1 MDSIDTDSN
10 YQITASA
17 QEINKLHAEAE
28 ALAKTSKEY
37 ASNAIQLA
45 LEIGARLVKERAAC
59 EKGKWIEWQEKNLT
73 FKRTR
78 AYHYIAL
85 YERVCGL
92 PDDVTHCV
100 TQQTNDVSQCET
112 QQIEQSEKLCSPVVN
127 TNNSEYEQLCNT
139 PTRKLLNDAKSLR
152 QALTMVGIIPSAP
165 KEKKDEKIKP
175 TITFTKPI
183 DAFVLW
189 YNKRTENDPI
199 SDWQPETR
207 ALLITNLRPIVAIYQ
222 ELIALQD
229 KANYPVRDSQR
240 VLTQ

>member
-1 MDSIDTDSN
+1 MDSIDTDNN

-37 ASNAIQLA
+37 ASKAIQIA
-45 LEIGARLVKERAAC
+45 LDIGARLVKERASC
-59 EKGKWIEWQEKNLT
+59 EKGKWIEWQKKNLS
-73 FKRTR
+73 FNR
-78 AYHYIAL
+78 AYAHRYIAL
-85 YERVCGL
+85 YERICGL
-92 PDDVTHCV
+92 PDDIP
-100 TQQTNDVSQCET
+100 QSET
-112 QQIEQSEKLCSPVVN
+112 QQIKQLNTACLPVVDMDN
-127 TNNSEYEQLCNT
+127 FEHDQLYNI

-152 QALTMVGIIPSAP
+152 QAMIMVGIIPSAP
-165 KEKKDEKIKP
+165 KENKGEKIKP

-189 YNKRTENDPI
+189 YNKRTANDPI

-222 ELIALQD
+222 ELITLQD
-229 KANYPVRDSQR
+229 NANYSVRNSQR
-240 VLTQ
+240 ILS

>member
-1 MDSIDTDSN
+1 MDSIDTDNN

-59 EKGKWIEWQEKNLT
+59 EKGKWIEWQENNLS
-73 FKRTR
+73 FSRVYAHR
-78 AYHYIAL
+78 YIAL

-92 PDDVTHCV
+92 PDDVTQCV
-100 TQQTNDVSQCET
+100 TR
-112 QQIEQSEKLCSPVVN
+112 QIEQADTACKPVVYTDDSN
-127 TNNSEYEQLCNT
+127 PEQICNV
-139 PTRKLLNDAKSLR
+139 PTRKLLNDAKSFR

-199 SDWQPETR
+199 SNWQPETR

-240 VLTQ
+240 ILPQ